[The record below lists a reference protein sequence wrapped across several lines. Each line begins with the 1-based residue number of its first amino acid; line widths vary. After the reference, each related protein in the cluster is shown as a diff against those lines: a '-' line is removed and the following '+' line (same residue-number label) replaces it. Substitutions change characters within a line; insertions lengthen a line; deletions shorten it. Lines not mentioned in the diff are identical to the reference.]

1 MTQLNLAASASIPAH
16 DQRRGF
22 CPTLREPMQT
32 GDGLLARLRPVGGV
46 MSPGQLRAVA
56 ALAERF
62 GNGQI
67 EVTARGNMQVRG
79 VTAEVVAEFARGIEA
94 VVAIESGLVIETSP
108 LAGLDGHEIA
118 DPRLLAEAI
127 RLAVANGALEA
138 ALGPKVTVV
147 VDGGGRVGREAL
159 SADVRLTAVGS
170 ADAPMWALEVG
181 GSGIGLLRA
190 EDAAG
195 AVWAALSL
203 IARLGPRG
211 RGRDLDGR
219 AMQQA
224 LAPILVA
231 EAPQHPLAR
240 PMQDRIELVDGR
252 VGAAV
257 GLAFGA
263 ANAAAL
269 TALANAAE
277 AVGIAEFHLAPQHR
291 VIAICAAE
299 ADAARFAQ
307 AAGALGFITAS
318 ADPRRT
324 VSACIGSEGC
334 ASGTIAARRVAETLA
349 RAEPHFFDG
358 SFALHVSGCGKGCAH
373 PGPSLLTLVGS
384 EDGVDLVVDGNAKGA
399 PALRMASDAVPLAM
413 ERLAT
418 LWRDERKLGESV
430 ASCFK
435 RLGAASI
442 AATVRQGRQ

>member
-1 MTQLNLAASASIPAH
+1 MTQLNLAPSASSPAR
-16 DQRRGF
+16 DQRRGA

-32 GDGLLARLRPVGGV
+32 DDGLLARLRPVGGV
-46 MSPGQLRAVA
+46 ISPHQLRAVA
-56 ALAERF
+56 DLAERF

-67 EVTARGNMQVRG
+67 EVTARGNLQVRG
-79 VTAEVVAEFARGIEA
+79 LRADVVAEFAQGIEA

-118 DPRLLAEAI
+118 DPRPLAEAI
-127 RLAVANGALEA
+127 RLAVADGALEA

-147 VDGGGRVGREAL
+147 VDGGGCIGRDELA
-159 SADVRLTAVGS
+159 ADIRLTAVGS

-181 GSGIGLLRA
+181 GQGTGLLRA

-203 IARLGPRG
+203 IAGLGPLG

-219 AMQQA
+219 ALYQA

-231 EAPQHPLAR
+231 GAPQHPPAR
-240 PMQDRIELVDGR
+240 LTQDRIALADGR
-252 VGAAV
+252 AGAAV

-263 ANAAAL
+263 ANAATL
-269 TALANAAE
+269 SALANAAQ
-277 AVGIAEFHLAPQHR
+277 AVGIAEFHLAPQHQL
-291 VIAICAAE
+291 IAICATE

-307 AAGALGFITAS
+307 AAGTLGFITTS
-318 ADPRRT
+318 ADPRGA

-334 ASGTIAARRVAETLA
+334 ASGTIAARRVAETLT
-349 RAEPHFFDG
+349 RAEPEFFDG
-358 SFALHVSGCGKGCAH
+358 SFALHVSGCAKGCAH
-373 PGPSLLTLVGS
+373 PGPALLTLVGN
-384 EDGVDLVVDGNAKGA
+384 EDGVDLVVDGSAKGA
-399 PALRMASDAVPLAM
+399 PALRMARDAVPLAM

-442 AATVRQGRQ
+442 AATVQQGRQ